1 MGNHNPGREIFKA
14 FNTAL
19 ITGAFFETITK
30 LSQDSGIFKRCTI
43 TAQKNWYFYTTIA
56 QPMASSFEKYQKRR
70 LLSSYLSVVIS
81 VSLVLFLLGLLGL
94 LVLNSKKVADHFK
107 EKIALTVFL
116 KDTAKQVEIDQ
127 LQQSLALAEYTKSA
141 TFVSKEQAAE
151 EHSATIGENFMEFLG
166 YNPLQNSID
175 VYLLADFVSP
185 TKLEEIQNEIQ
196 TKDFVDDVVY
206 DRPLIVLLND
216 NIKKISFWVLI
227 ISAVF
232 LFIAVL
238 LINSSI
244 RLSVYA
250 KRFTIKTMQMVG
262 ATKGFIRRPFI
273 WRSIKLGIVGA
284 LLAILGI
291 AAILYYLDHTFP
303 QMRFMEDPLLIGG
316 LFLFVFLMGV
326 LISWLSTFFATQRF
340 LNLRTDELYY

>member
-1 MGNHNPGREIFKA
+1 M
-14 FNTAL
+14 
-19 ITGAFFETITK
+19 
-30 LSQDSGIFKRCTI
+30 S
-43 TAQKNWYFYTTIA
+43 
-56 QPMASSFEKYQKRR
+56 SSFEKYQKRR
-70 LLSSYLSVVIS
+70 LISSYFSVVIS
-81 VSLVLFLLGLLGL
+81 ISLVLFLLGLLGL
-94 LVLNSKKVADHFK
+94 LVLNTKKVADHFK
-107 EKIALTVFL
+107 EKIALTVYL

-127 LQQSLALAEYTKSA
+127 LQQSLALAEYTKTA

-175 VYLLADFVSP
+175 VYMFADFVSP
-185 TKLEEIQNEIQ
+185 SKLEEIQTELMI
-196 TKDFVDDVVY
+196 KDFVDEVLY
-206 DRPLIVLLND
+206 DKPLIVLLND

-227 ISAVF
+227 VSGIF

-273 WRSIKLGIVGA
+273 WKSMKLGIIGSLVA
-284 LLAILGI
+284 VLGI
-291 AAILYYLDHTFP
+291 AAVLFYLDRYFP
-303 QMRFMEDPLLIGG
+303 QMQFLEDKVLLGG
-316 LFLFVFLMGV
+316 LFVFIVLMG
-326 LISWLSTFFATQRF
+326 LIITWLSTFFATQRF